1 MGEYSYYEFQSSDKP
16 LTVKEQKALREISS
30 RAEISS
36 HRFQN
41 EYDYGELKADPS
53 QLLARYFDVAFFM
66 QFWSDWYF
74 AIKLPNTSHIKALE
88 FYIDGELVT
97 LTQGRDGHILRTYL
111 YNPVDYCDSVDHYL
125 SALMPIRDEI
135 IRGDMR
141 APYLGWLRSLEE
153 GEYDEDSM
161 EPPLPAGL
169 QNLTPAQ
176 QQYKKFLN
184 LSNELLEYAA
194 QSSPPLQPQRE
205 SQPSEWLP
213 TLEEWEKDE
222 LLLSVL
228 EEGAARV
235 RLRYLEWSRAGCHE
249 PATSTTGRTV
259 AGLLQEAEEFAERR
273 YRERVERERVLREE
287 KATEAARRRTKHLN
301 DVRAYSSEWWEKV
314 LAEIEERNKLAYDR
328 AVKILGDLRD
338 AVSEEEFAEKVG
350 EIRHKHGK
358 KVNLM
363 DRMRRAGL

>member
-1 MGEYSYYEFQSSDKP
+1 M
-16 LTVKEQKALREISS
+16 REICS

-53 QLLARYFDVAFFM
+53 QLMARYFDVAFFM

-74 AIKLPNTSHIKALE
+74 AVKLPNTSCIKTLE
-88 FYIDGELVT
+88 LYIDGELVT
-97 LTQGRDGHILRTYL
+97 LTQAKDGHVLNTSL
-111 YNPVDYCDSVDHYL
+111 YNPVDYCDPVDHYL

-153 GEYDEDSM
+153 GEYDEDSL

-184 LSNELLEYAA
+184 LSNDVLEYAA

-205 SQPSEWLP
+205 VNPSEWLP
-213 TLEEWEKDE
+213 TLEESEKDE
-222 LLLSVL
+222 LLLSML
-228 EEGAARV
+228 EEGVARV
-235 RLRYLEWSRAGCHE
+235 RLRYLEWSRAGCHQ
-249 PATSTTGRTV
+249 PATRTTGRTV
-259 AGLLQEAEEFAERR
+259 AGLLQDAEEFAERR

-287 KATEAARRRTKHLN
+287 KAAEAARRRKKHLD
-301 DVRAYSSEWWEKV
+301 DVRARSSEWWDKV

-328 AVKILGDLRD
+328 AV
-338 AVSEEEFAEKVG
+338 
-350 EIRHKHGK
+350 
-358 KVNLM
+358 
-363 DRMRRAGL
+363 